1 MTVAACM
8 ALVRKRHSS
17 LELKYEELARHKN
30 GRKSL
35 SMGGQDLGTRG
46 ADKGGCDSKGDVGKN
61 KSFWAT
67 LKKQDLFQGQ

>member
-35 SMGGQDLGTRG
+35 SMGARILEEEGQIREAVIAREMLVRTNHFGPH
-46 ADKGGCDSKGDVGKN
+46 
-61 KSFWAT
+61 
-67 LKKQDLFQGQ
+67 